1 VNTSVFLAKLIG
13 PVSLLLGLGTL
24 LNREAA
30 RDVMENFVRNRASV
44 FLFGVIT
51 MPTGLAVVLT
61 HNVWVADWP
70 VLITV
75 LGWIAT
81 FSGAVRIA
89 APQEAIKFARR
100 VYEQPNGALTS
111 GAIWIAIGAILCFF
125 GYVK

>member
-1 VNTSVFLAKLIG
+1 MNTSIFLAKLIG
-13 PVSLLLGLGTL
+13 PVSLLLGVGTL

-30 RDVMENFVRNRASV
+30 RNVVDDFVRNRALV
-44 FLFGVIT
+44 FLFGLIT
-51 MPTGLAVVLT
+51 MPAGLAVVLT

-81 FSGAVRIA
+81 FSGAVRIV

-100 VYEQPNGALTS
+100 VYDRPNGALTG
-111 GAIWIAIGAILCFF
+111 GAIWIGIGAILCFF

>member
-1 VNTSVFLAKLIG
+1 MNTSILLAKLIG
-13 PVSLLLGLGTL
+13 PVALMLGIGTL
-24 LNREAA
+24 LNREEA
-30 RDVMENFVRNRASV
+30 RNVVDDFVRNHASV
-44 FLFGVIT
+44 FLFGLIT

-100 VYEQPNGALTS
+100 VYDQPNGALMG
-111 GAIWIAIGAILCFF
+111 GAVWIGIGAILCFF

>member
-1 VNTSVFLAKLIG
+1 MNTSIFLAKLIG
-13 PVSLLLGLGTL
+13 PVSLLLGIGTL

-44 FLFGVIT
+44 FLFGLIT
-51 MPTGLAVVLT
+51 MPAGLAVVLT

-100 VYEQPNGALTS
+100 VYDQPNGALTS
-111 GAIWIAIGAILCFF
+111 GAIWVGIGAILCFF